1 MYLNTEIYNLIYSK
15 GIHWKTKP
23 KECIRVL
30 NRKGRLIGTIV
41 FKNGKI
47 SFKSANLSLW
57 QKKNKI

>member
-1 MYLNTEIYNLIYSK
+1 MDKEEINLIYSK

-23 KECIRVL
+23 KEGIRVL
-30 NRKGRLIGTIV
+30 NRKRRLIGTIV

-57 QKKNKI
+57 KNRV